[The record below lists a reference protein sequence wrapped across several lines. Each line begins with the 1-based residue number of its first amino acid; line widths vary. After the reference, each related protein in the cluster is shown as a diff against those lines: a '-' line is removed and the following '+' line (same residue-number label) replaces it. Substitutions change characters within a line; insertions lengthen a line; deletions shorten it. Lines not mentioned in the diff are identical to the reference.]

1 MSLIDPGLAEVIVC
15 PVEHGELRQDI
26 PASRLECVE
35 CGRRY
40 PVEDGIAIL
49 LIERAEGGP
58 DD

>member
-15 PVEHGELRQDI
+15 PVDHGDLREDV
-26 PASRLECVE
+26 PASRLECMI

-49 LIERAEGGP
+49 LIERAEGVP